1 MRKKQSK
8 NRIFFLP
15 ILLILAL
22 SLILAGCGNS
32 HSTGVSIITDVAAR
46 NIIKVTGKE
55 PGKLHHSE
63 NDKSLID
70 SGISSGLIELWIDE
84 ATCSFGIYDTASS
97 TLWTALPLGEKAW
110 GDINKNTVPCVVSL
124 RVLGG
129 TDIYELNSQDN
140 SLAYGKSGYEIT
152 ENGVIFTYD
161 IFANEE
167 TAKKEKYGATDI
179 GFRAKLYVRLADG
192 NMSVG
197 CEFSNLTG
205 NKNAFIEELEIL
217 NYFGAYNNTNEG
229 DFLFVPDGC
238 GAIIKTN
245 VFDESFESLSFKV
258 YGDDPSS
265 TGENSTGALVPAFG
279 MKTDKAAFAALIE
292 IGDALATIKAEKA
305 TDRESYN
312 RVYATFNITP
322 IAYENESLYISK
334 QSTVESV
341 RLCYRFLSGINATYS
356 GMACALREQLI
367 RNGVLSIQSVPP
379 MDFLPFYLSLSGVTN
394 KQFGPLKYTQVSTDF
409 DQAQDMIVR
418 MKNKGINNITLRY
431 SGIFPGGEDSRDF
444 SELRILKRLGGKKGF
459 TELYA
464 FMNSQNMQLYANL
477 DILTSCDGFKD
488 EGSKNMFDEEVSVTL
503 VQGQK
508 PRLLRK
514 TGEIKALISGIL
526 MDVRSLDFSGVCL
539 GDAGSLLYSDFSKE
553 GKLRQ
558 SASAD
563 IAACVTPLSVD
574 KTVMVEKG
582 NFYMLKN
589 VAHIIEL
596 PIATENSKSGSYTGV
611 PFLQLILH
619 GIVDY
624 CGEPINLQINSK
636 QAMLRCLEFGACPH
650 YKWSYISL
658 DNSGTQDKIYYDNT
672 INEASEFYQ
681 KATKALVDLRSARMT
696 DHYEVQDGVFCTVY
710 DNGAMIYVNY
720 TSEDCHVLGVVVE
733 AGSFLRVN

>member
-22 SLILAGCGNS
+22 SIMLTGCGDS
-32 HSTGVSIITDVAAR
+32 HSTGVSVIDNVAAR
-46 NIIKVTGKE
+46 NIIKVAGEE
-55 PGKLHHSE
+55 PGKLHHIE

-97 TLWTALPLGEKAW
+97 TLWTALPLAEKAL
-110 GDINKNTVPCVVSL
+110 GDINRNTVPCVVSF
-124 RVLGG
+124 RILGG

-152 ENGVIFTYD
+152 ETGAVFTYD

-167 TAKKEKYGATDI
+167 TAKKEKYGANDI

-197 CEFSNLTG
+197 CEFSNLTN
-205 NKNAFIEELEIL
+205 NKKAFIEEIEIL
-217 NYFGAYNNTNEG
+217 NFFGAYNNTNEG

-258 YGDDPSS
+258 YGEDPSS
-265 TGENSTGALVPAFG
+265 PGENIVGALVPAFG
-279 MKTDKAAFAALIE
+279 MKTANAAFASLIE
-292 IGDALATIKAEKA
+292 VGDAVATVNAEKA
-305 TDRESYN
+305 TDQEGYN

-322 IAYENESLYISK
+322 IAYENESIYISK

-341 RLCYRFLSGINATYS
+341 RLCYRFLSGVNATYS

-367 RNGVLSIQSVPP
+367 RNGVLSIQSVTPT
-379 MDFLPFYLSLSGVTN
+379 DYLPFYLSLSGVVN
-394 KQFGPLKYTQVSTDF
+394 KKFGSFDYTRISTDF

-418 MKNKGINNITLRY
+418 MKNKGINNVNLRY
-431 SGIFPGGEDSRDF
+431 GGIFPGGENSRDF
-444 SELRILKRLGGKKGF
+444 KELRILKRLGGKRGF
-459 TELYA
+459 SELYS

-488 EGSKNMFDEEVSVTL
+488 EGSKNMFDEEISVTL
-503 VQGQK
+503 EEGQK

-514 TGEIKALISGIL
+514 TEEIKGLISGIL

-539 GDAGSLLYSDFSKE
+539 GDAGSLLYSDFSKD

-563 IAACVTPLSVD
+563 IAACVTPLSID
-574 KTVMVEKG
+574 KMVMVEKG

-596 PIATENSKSGSYTGV
+596 PITTENPKSGSYAGV

-624 CGEPINLQINSK
+624 CGEPVNLQINSK
-636 QAMLRCLEFGACPH
+636 QAMLRSLEYGACPH
-650 YKWSYISL
+650 YEWSYISL
-658 DNSGTQDKIYYDNT
+658 DDSGVRDKIYYDNT

-681 KATKALVDLRSARMT
+681 KANKALADLRSARMT
-696 DHYEVQDGVFCTVY
+696 DHYEVEDGVFCTVY
-710 DNGAMIYVNY
+710 DSGAMIYVNY
-720 TSEDCHVLGVVVE
+720 TSEDCRVLGVVVK